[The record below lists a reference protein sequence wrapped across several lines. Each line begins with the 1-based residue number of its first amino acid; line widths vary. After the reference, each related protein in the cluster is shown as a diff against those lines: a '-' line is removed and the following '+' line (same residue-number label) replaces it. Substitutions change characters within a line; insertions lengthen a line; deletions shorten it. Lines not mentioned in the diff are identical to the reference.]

1 MIYLLVAVAFLCS
14 LVLTW
19 YLRRYA
25 LARNILDI
33 PNSRSSHLVPTPR
46 GGGLAFIAVF
56 LVAIPFIAYC
66 GFVILPVSGALI
78 GAGLFVAALGFLD
91 DHGHIAPHLR
101 LLGHF
106 GASAFALY
114 WLGGMSPI
122 LLGGWIFPAGFLLNI
137 LMVIYLV
144 WLLNL
149 YNFMDGID
157 GIAGVE
163 ALSVC
168 LGGAFIY
175 WLHGDYALIGL
186 PVMLA
191 AAVAGFLWWNFPS
204 ARIFM
209 GDAGSGFLGLTIGI
223 LSIQAAAINPQ
234 FFWSW
239 LILLGVFIV
248 DTTVTLL
255 CRFYRG
261 CKLYE
266 AHRSHAYQH
275 AVSYFGSHF
284 AVTFRV
290 LMINI
295 LWLLP
300 IAILVAM
307 DFLIGPAGLLIAYF
321 PLVIVV
327 VKFKAGRE
335 VLK

>member
-1 MIYLLVAVAFLCS
+1 MVYLLVTTFLVS
-14 LVLTW
+14 FILTCF
-19 YLRRYA
+19 LRRYA
-25 LARNILDI
+25 LTRNIVDI
-33 PNSRSSHLVPTPR
+33 PNIRSSHLIPTPR
-46 GGGLAFIAVF
+46 GGGLAFIIAF
-56 LVAIPFIAYC
+56 LIGIPFLAYL
-66 GFVILPVSGALI
+66 GFVVSPVNGALVS
-78 GAGLFVAALGFLD
+78 AGLFVAGLGFFD
-91 DHGHIAPHLR
+91 DHGHIAAHLR

-106 GASAFALY
+106 GASIFVLY
-114 WLGGMSPI
+114 WLGGMPSI
-122 LLGGWIFPAGFLLNI
+122 SLGGWVVSSGFWLNT

-168 LGGAFIY
+168 LGGAGIY
-175 WLHGDYALIGL
+175 WLHADYALIGL
-186 PVMLA
+186 PLALA
-191 AAVAGFLWWNFPS
+191 AAVGGFLWWNFPS

-209 GDAGSGFLGLTIGI
+209 GDVGSGFLGLILGI
-223 LSIQAAAINPQ
+223 LSIQAAAVNPQ

-255 CRFYRG
+255 WRLYRG
-261 CKLYE
+261 CKLFE

-275 AVSYFGSHF
+275 AVHYFGSHF
-284 AVTFRV
+284 GVTLRV

-300 IAILVAM
+300 VAILVAM
-307 DFLIGPAGLLIAYF
+307 NYLSGLCGLVTAYL
-321 PLVIVV
+321 PLVILAVR
-327 VKFKAGRE
+327 FKAGRE
-335 VLK
+335 S

>member
-1 MIYLLVAVAFLCS
+1 MVYLLVTTFLLS
-14 LVLTW
+14 LILTW

-25 LARNILDI
+25 LAKKILDI
-33 PNSRSSHLVPTPR
+33 PNPRSSHLAPTPR
-46 GGGLAFIAVF
+46 GGGLAFIITF
-56 LVAIPFIAYC
+56 LVAIPCIAYF
-66 GFVILPVSGALI
+66 GFVVLPVSGALV
-78 GAGLFVAALGFLD
+78 GAGLFVAALGFFD
-91 DHGHIAPHLR
+91 DHGHIAAHLR

-106 GASAFALY
+106 SASIFVLY
-114 WLGGMSPI
+114 WLGGMPSI
-122 LLGGWIFPAGFLLNI
+122 SLGGWVLSSGFWLNV
-137 LMVIYLV
+137 LTVIYLV

-168 LGGAFIY
+168 LGGACIY
-175 WLHGDYALIGL
+175 WLHGNYALIGL
-186 PVMLA
+186 PMILA

-204 ARIFM
+204 AKIFM
-209 GDAGSGFLGLTIGI
+209 GDAGSGFLGLILGI
-223 LSIQAAAINPQ
+223 LSIQAAAINPE

-255 CRFYRG
+255 CRSYRG
-261 CKLYE
+261 CKLFE

-275 AVSYFGSHF
+275 AVHYFGSHF
-284 AVTFRV
+284 GVTLRV

-295 LWLLP
+295 FWLLP

-307 DFLIGPAGLLIAYF
+307 GFLSGFYGLLIAYL
-321 PLVIVV
+321 PLVILA

-335 VLK
+335 